1 MKIDAALVERTAR
14 LASLE
19 LAPGEA
25 EEVAGQLTRL
35 VEHFDELRS
44 IPASELSAGEPPAPT
59 PLRADSPEPFRAPG
73 RPDPAGG
80 APSFAEGNAPEF
92 SHGHFV
98 VPRIVHRPE

>member
-44 IPASELSAGEPPAPT
+44 IPAALLAEAAGSGASSPT
-59 PLRADSPEPFRAPG
+59 PLREDVPEPRETAPG
-73 RPDPAGG
+73 ASSPAE
-80 APSFAEGNAPEF
+80 ANAPDF
-92 SHGHFV
+92 SHGLFV
-98 VPRIVHRPE
+98 VPRVVHRPE